1 MIWLFLVV
9 TAVAVVSMSA
19 QGILIKRFDDVRPG
33 AEITYTFLSAVF
45 AFVLFSVIAL
55 VSKSQFNPD
64 SVLYSFLFAFCYAG
78 STVTYVLAVGCGSL
92 AITATVHS
100 FALIIPT
107 VFGMVVWNEDI
118 GALKVCGIAF
128 LVASLLLVGE
138 KAGEGEKNISKKW
151 LIIMCISFL
160 CEGFAPVALTAH
172 ERAVGAETAASCEGT
187 LMVMA
192 YAMAALGIFVAALV
206 REGKKTVTVVTKS
219 GEQKRNLML
228 EGLKIALPLASLGG
242 VANALQNSMYNIAD
256 GRFGVSVY
264 LPVVSA
270 AQVVLTCV
278 LAVVLFKEKLAKK
291 QYFAIVC
298 GIAAIVLLNV

>member
-1 MIWLFLVV
+1 MIWLFVIVAAL
-9 TAVAVVSMSA
+9 AVASMSA
-19 QGILIKRFDDVRPG
+19 QGILIKRFNDVRPG

-45 AFVLFSVIAL
+45 AFVLFGIIA
-55 VSKSQFNPD
+55 VSSGSIFNPD
-64 SVLYSFLFAFCYAG
+64 SVLYSFLFALCYAG

-107 VFGMVVWNEDI
+107 LFGFAVWGEPINAMKTA
-118 GALKVCGIAF
+118 GVLF

-138 KAGEGEKNISKKW
+138 KSDENDKKISKKW
-151 LIIMCISFL
+151 LVIMCISFL

-172 ERAVGAETAASCEGT
+172 EKAVGSEMAAKCEGT

-192 YAMAALGIFVAALV
+192 YAMAAVGILIASLV
-206 REGKKTVTVVTKS
+206 REGKKTVTVNVGGVEK
-219 GEQKRNLML
+219 KRSFML
-228 EGLKIALPLASLGG
+228 DSLKIALPLASFGG
-242 VANALQNSMYNIAD
+242 VANAVQNSMYNIAD

-270 AQVVLTCV
+270 SQVVLTCV
-278 LAVVLFKEKLAKK
+278 LAVVLFREKLVKK
-291 QYFAIVC
+291 QYFAILC
-298 GIAAIVLLNV
+298 GIVAIALLNM